1 MQRSSIRFL
10 LLPSLRAFSSSSGR
24 FKVLKSPYLSLE
36 EAQCKNNNLPWPH
49 APNSIFMI
57 GLVDG
62 KRCTDTHT
70 STLRVSD
77 QYQKVLPRAHINFII
92 SRGDSKFYG
101 NNFETSQGETPES
114 TESLSGNT
122 RKGESN
128 GQGTKQT
135 DWEVII
141 YSNSSSF
148 STAPL
153 SSSSTSKI
161 QK

>member
-1 MQRSSIRFL
+1 
-10 LLPSLRAFSSSSGR
+10 
-24 FKVLKSPYLSLE
+24 
-36 EAQCKNNNLPWPH
+36 
-49 APNSIFMI
+49 MI

-62 KRCTDTHT
+62 KRYTDTHT
-70 STLRVSD
+70 ITVSD
-77 QYQKVLPRAHINFII
+77 QYQKVLPRANINFII

-101 NNFETSQGETPES
+101 NNFQTSQGETPQS
-114 TESLSGNT
+114 TESLSGNP

-153 SSSSTSKI
+153 SSSSISKI